1 MPRKKEILEGYE
13 DAAKLTVQKSLP
25 LFSLWH
31 SKLTLSE
38 FKILDLYLSRIN
50 SHVPEKR
57 TVLFSKGEIEKIL
70 GVTKINKVD
79 LKERLTHLMS
89 EVVELPSIDF
99 EDEFTLVTLF
109 ESAGAERDETGL
121 WQIKLKAS
129 QDAMKYFFNIESIG
143 YVRYKLQCITSLKSR
158 YSYIMFTYL
167 EHNRFR
173 KAWNVKIETLKEILD
188 CSNEETYKEYKYFNN
203 LVLKKI
209 YIELTKETK
218 CRYTYTPIKRGRVV
232 VAIHFELED
241 LSNDNAIDMDTEFSE
256 YLDNTKEAQNT
267 ELWQEPLET
276 LRLSEM
282 QMEEIYSILV
292 TIPKNNLP
300 TNQASYGNLELMR
313 YHYLDQKVKEIM
325 RRDAQR
331 KINNKFAYL
340 LKILKED
347 INPS

>member
-1 MPRKKEILEGYE
+1 MPRKKDVLEGYE

-25 LFSLWH
+25 LFSLWR

-50 SHVPEKR
+50 SRMPEKR
-57 TVLFSKGEIEKIL
+57 TVVFNRGEIEKIL
-70 GVTKINKVD
+70 DVTKINKTD

-89 EVVELPSIDF
+89 EVVELPTIDF
-99 EDEFTLVTLF
+99 EDEFSLVTLF

-129 QDAMKYFFNIESIG
+129 KYAMKYFFNIESIG
-143 YVRYKLQCITSLKSR
+143 YVRYKLRCITSLKSR

-173 KAWNVKIETLKEILD
+173 HKWDVDINSLKEILN
-188 CSNEETYKEYKYFNN
+188 CNKEETYQEFKHFNN
-203 LVLKKI
+203 LILKKI
-209 YIELTKETK
+209 HNELIHETE